1 VQSIDVASLAALMT
15 DKNSHV
21 SVYDVDPVSD
31 REKDGSDPRGT
42 WYAIEKLNPLLN
54 VERRAWNQ
62 DSQGKYEGLLRKL
75 VASRDFTCDDLK
87 MQPTGPGIYILYHD
101 RRPE

>member
-1 VQSIDVASLAALMT
+1 VRLALP
-15 DKNSHV
+15 NS
-21 SVYDVDPVSD
+21 
-31 REKDGSDPRGT
+31 REGEAEISKYIRSGRWRYCLCDSAAEAADFQ